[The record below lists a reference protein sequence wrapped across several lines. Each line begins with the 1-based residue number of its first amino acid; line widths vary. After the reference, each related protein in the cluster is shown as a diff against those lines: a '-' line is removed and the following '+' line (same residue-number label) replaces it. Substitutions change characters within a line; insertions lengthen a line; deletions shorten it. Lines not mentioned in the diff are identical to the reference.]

1 MPNSPNSS
9 TASASAEAA
18 SCRIEWRPSAI
29 ACGALIALGLL
40 AGLSTLV
47 SDLPRACAWP
57 AALLAPAWGAWLA
70 RREGRRQ
77 AVRLF
82 WRADGGLF
90 VDGERARCATVQWR
104 GPIAFLAWDAAD
116 GRRRRLALWPDT
128 LPAARR
134 RELRLAA
141 AASEAAHPRARMA
154 P

>member
-29 ACGALIALGLL
+29 ARGALIALGLL
-40 AGLSTLV
+40 AGLSALA
-47 SDLPRACAWP
+47 SDLPRAGAWP
-57 AALLAPAWGAWLA
+57 AALIAPAWGAWLA
-70 RREGRRQ
+70 RRERRRP
-77 AVRLF
+77 AMHLV
-82 WRADGGLF
+82 WRADGVLF
-90 VDGERARCATVQWR
+90 VDGEHAQRASVQWR
-104 GPIAFLAWDAAD
+104 GPIAFLAWDGAD
-116 GRRRRLALWPDT
+116 GRRRRLAAWPDT
-128 LPAARR
+128 LPAAQR